1 MPRLSKLPNTTNVV
15 MEKEDRP
22 DMTIELDNE
31 TWIIEAGDAIIQ
43 KSAEQGGGALTPL
56 ERLIYC
62 LWVADY
68 GMRNAGDL
76 TTAHDVYPSFHD
88 EAARLSRELALPL
101 THSAFGLHRSDL
113 EQCYFE
119 VFDQICNEIRAAPAS
134 N

>member
-1 MPRLSKLPNTTNVV
+1 
-15 MEKEDRP
+15 
-22 DMTIELDNE
+22 MTIENE

-43 KSAEQGGGALTPL
+43 KRAEQGDGALTPL
-56 ERLIYC
+56 EQLHC

-76 TTAHDVYPSFHD
+76 ITARDVYPAFRD

-119 VFDQICNEIRAAPAS
+119 LFDQICNEIRAADAS
-134 N
+134 S